1 MTTDDAG
8 SRVAAPPGRDPGAES
23 EPGGD
28 PGAESA
34 HAPPAPGRLRAA
46 DLFALTKPGITRM
59 VLLTSGVGFFLG
71 SGDVIDARR
80 LLHALIGIAL
90 IASGTNG
97 LNQLVERDYDALMHR
112 TRDRPLP
119 AGRMTPLQAALF
131 AGIASLLGTAYLA
144 LFVNPLTA
152 AVVAV
157 TLLSYLLVYTPLK
170 RRTSFNTLVGAVPG
184 ALPIVAGWTAAGGAL
199 DGRALALFGVLY
211 FWQIPH
217 FLALAYLY
225 REDYL
230 RAGFVML
237 GREDP
242 RGRSTGRQAALYA
255 LALLSVALLPS
266 LAGVTGSFYFFG
278 ALAAGVLFLAATLP
292 MAVAPTPAAARRV
305 FFGSV
310 THLPV
315 LLVLMVADRT
325 FWS

>member
-1 MTTDDAG
+1 MM
-8 SRVAAPPGRDPGAES
+8 
-23 EPGGD
+23 
-28 PGAESA
+28 
-34 HAPPAPGRLRAA
+34 PARLRAA

-90 IASGTNG
+90 IASGTNA

-119 AGRMTPLQAALF
+119 AGRMTPRQAALF
-131 AGIASLLGTAYLA
+131 SGIASLLGTAYLA
-144 LFVNPLTA
+144 VFVNPLTA
-152 AVVAV
+152 AVVAA

-184 ALPIVAGWTAAGGAL
+184 ALPIVAGWTAAGGPL
-199 DGRALALFGVLY
+199 DARALALFGVLY

-242 RGRSTGRQAALYA
+242 GGHSTGRQAALYA
-255 LALLSVALLPS
+255 LALLPAALLPS

-278 ALAAGVLFLAATLP
+278 ALLAGVVFLGATLP
-292 MAVAPTPAAARRV
+292 MALTPSAAAARRV

-325 FWS
+325 FWT

>member
-1 MTTDDAG
+1 MMK
-8 SRVAAPPGRDPGAES
+8 
-23 EPGGD
+23 GD
-28 PGAESA
+28 PGTATA
-34 HAPPAPGRLRAA
+34 RPPAAPEGDLAPSKRARVT
-46 DLFALTKPGITRM
+46 DFLALTKPGITRM

-71 SGDVIDARR
+71 SGSSIDARL

-90 IASGTNG
+90 IASGSNG
-97 LNQLVERDYDALMHR
+97 LNQLIERDFDARMHR

-119 AGRMTPLQAALF
+119 AGRLTPSQAGWF
-131 AGIASLLGTAYLA
+131 AGIASLLGCAYLA
-144 LFVNPLTA
+144 VFVNVTTA
-152 AVVAV
+152 LVVAA
-157 TLLSYLLVYTPLK
+157 TLLGYLLVYTPLK
-170 RRTSFNTLVGAVPG
+170 RRTSFNTLVGGVPG
-184 ALPIVAGWTAAGGAL
+184 ALPIVAGWTAAGAPLDAGAL
-199 DGRALALFGVLY
+199 TLFAVLY

-230 RAGFVML
+230 RGGFVML

-242 RGRSTGRQAALYA
+242 AGRSTGRQAALYA
-255 LALLSVALLPS
+255 LGLVPVALLPS

-278 ALAAGVLFLAATLP
+278 ALIVGVAFLALALP
-292 MAVAPTPAAARRV
+292 MAFAPDTRAARRV